1 MELSK
6 PDNEESALELGTR
19 AASVTSFVI
28 LSKIA
33 AFIFVGI
40 AFVLITRILG
50 PSGYGI
56 YVLAT
61 GVAGVFSSIG
71 NFGVATALNR
81 FIARYSGK
89 SKQQAKV
96 LSEGFFLIAVVGII
110 TTAVAFGLSGVIAG
124 FYHNGS
130 TIAYANIFRL
140 ISISIVLSM
149 LFGAAYSSLVG
160 LGKGMHAAASI
171 TAESLSQSIIGVL
184 LAVLG
189 FGPVAPVIGVIAGYL
204 AGFLVGI
211 FLIFR
216 NGLKFTMP
224 KLTGLKRLFSFSM
237 PIAISNILGSAV
249 NNVALLL
256 LGIFATT
263 FVLGNFGIASRAN
276 YLFDIVLGSI
286 GISLLPTFTA
296 SMGNKK
302 TRPRTGEFYSY
313 SVYLAFLLVAPMIFF
328 VAIFAKQF
336 SYTAFSSVYSLSP
349 LYISITSIGLL
360 IGIAGSYASTLLIS
374 AGKVKKVLY
383 YNSVIA
389 IVEFILM
396 LLLVPLFK
404 GIGLIVLLFI
414 VNPLLV
420 DVLFIRKSIQVFKA
434 KIDWKRILH
443 VVAANLIVGF
453 IMYASLY
460 YLNVSYAVVLLLAA
474 LGFIA
479 LYPPFLGI
487 VGGVTISD
495 INLIRKVSSNIP
507 LIGGIINKL
516 LDYVQ
521 VFAKVRSRRMA

>member
-6 PDNEESALELGTR
+6 PDNEESALDLGIRT
-19 AASVTSFVI
+19 ANVTSFVL
-28 LSKIA
+28 LSKIV
-33 AFIFVGI
+33 AFLFVGI

-61 GVAGVFSSIG
+61 GVAGAFSSIG

-81 FIARYSGK
+81 FIAKYRGNSR
-89 SKQQAKV
+89 QQAKV
-96 LSEGFFLIAVVGII
+96 LSEGFLLIAIVGII
-110 TTAVAFGLSGVIAG
+110 ATAVAFGLSGVIAG

-130 TIAYANIFRL
+130 TTVYTNIFRL
-140 ISISIVLSM
+140 ISISIVLTM

-171 TAESLSQSIIGVL
+171 TAESISQSVVGVS
-184 LAVLG
+184 LALLG
-189 FGPVAPVIGVIAGYL
+189 FGPVAPVMGIIAGYL
-204 AGFLVGI
+204 AGFLVGV

-216 NGLKFTMP
+216 NGLKFTTP
-224 KLTGLKRLFSFSM
+224 KLSGLKKLFSFSL
-237 PIAISNILGSAV
+237 PIAGSNILGAAV

-296 SMGNKK
+296 SMRNRK
-302 TRPRTGEFYSY
+302 TKSRTGEFYSY

-349 LYISITSIGLL
+349 LYISVTSIGLL
-360 IGIAGSYASTLLIS
+360 IGIAGSYASTLLVS

-383 YNSVIA
+383 YNGIIA
-389 IVEFILM
+389 IIEFILM
-396 LLLVPLFK
+396 LLLVPIFK
-404 GIGLIVLLFI
+404 GIGLVVLLFI
-414 VNPLLV
+414 VNPLLI

-434 KIDWKRILH
+434 KINWRRIFR
-443 VVAANLIVGF
+443 VVIANIIVGF
-453 IMYASLY
+453 LMYGVLY
-460 YLNVSYAVVLLLAA
+460 FINVSYAIILLLAA
-474 LGFIA
+474 IGFIA
-479 LYPPFLGI
+479 LYPPFLGL
-487 VGGVTISD
+487 VGGVTTSD
-495 INLIRKVSSNIP
+495 INLIRKVSLNIP
-507 LIGGIINKL
+507 LIGSIISRL

-521 VFAKVRSRRMA
+521 VFARLSGN